1 MRRPQVRAALIAIS
15 FHYIGL
21 FIPRKYHCKQ
31 SACFSYLFPSRGSRV
46 ENRHISTCYAIRL
59 RSLFC
64 KTINHTR
71 EKKKKIV
78 LRTTYRYQSATSEIS
93 ILMSSSG
100 KKNFF
105 FHLDR
110 FFR

>member
-46 ENRHISTCYAIRL
+46 ENRHISTCCAIRL

-71 EKKKKIV
+71 EKKK
-78 LRTTYRYQSATSEIS
+78 
-93 ILMSSSG
+93 
-100 KKNFF
+100 
-105 FHLDR
+105 DR
-110 FFR
+110 FKNNLPLRECNFGN